1 MTHPTGDYCSRVEE
15 ITPADRPHGPLRVGF
30 VPGVMPGK
38 WEKAWVEWH
47 RTTRTRR
54 LELRMVEVA
63 DAERLLR
70 EGELDMCLV
79 RGEVDREGL
88 HLIPLYREVPV
99 AVLAREHPA
108 TAYDELTL
116 ADLADELDVLAEFP
130 ELDLPMAIETVAAG
144 SGYVIVP
151 MSLARLHSRKDVE
164 FRPVN
169 DAEESPIGLA
179 WLTSNEDPGTQVF
192 VGVVRGRSPRSSRN

>member
-1 MTHPTGDYCSRVEE
+1 
-15 ITPADRPHGPLRVGF
+15 
-30 VPGVMPGK
+30 MPGK

-54 LELRMVEVA
+54 LELRMVEVV
-63 DAERLLR
+63 DQERLVR

-79 RGEVDREGL
+79 RGEIDRDGM
-88 HLIPLYREVPV
+88 HLIPLYSEVPV

-108 TAYDELTL
+108 TAYDELTR
-116 ADLADELDVLAEFP
+116 ADLADELDVLAEFGD
-130 ELDLPMAIETVAAG
+130 LDLPMAIETVAAG

-164 FRPVN
+164 FRPVR
-169 DAEESPIGLA
+169 DVEESPVGLA
-179 WLTSNEDPGTQVF
+179 WLSSNEDPGTQIF
-192 VGVVRGRSPRSSRN
+192 VGIVRGRTSRSSRS

>member
-1 MTHPTGDYCSRVEE
+1 
-15 ITPADRPHGPLRVGF
+15 
-30 VPGVMPGK
+30 MPGK

-47 RTTRTRR
+47 RTTRTRHLDLHPVP
-54 LELRMVEVA
+54 LE
-63 DAERLLR
+63 DQERLLR
-70 EGELDMCLV
+70 SGDLDMCLV
-79 RGEVDREGL
+79 RGEIDRDGM

-130 ELDLPMAIETVAAG
+130 DLDLATAIETVAAG

-151 MSLARLHSRKDVE
+151 MSLARLHSRKDAE
-164 FRPVN
+164 FRPVT

-179 WLTSNEDPGTQVF
+179 WLTDNEDPDTQTF
-192 VGVVRGRSPRSSRN
+192 IGIVRGRTQRSSRS